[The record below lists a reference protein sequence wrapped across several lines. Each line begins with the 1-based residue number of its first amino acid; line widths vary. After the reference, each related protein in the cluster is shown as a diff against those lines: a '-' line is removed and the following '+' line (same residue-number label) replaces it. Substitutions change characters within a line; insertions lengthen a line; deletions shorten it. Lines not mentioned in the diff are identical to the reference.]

1 MISHVNRFE
10 SLLTEISREPSFFLC
25 PTYVEFNLIRCLFLI
40 SETQYNMILQ
50 IWKSSKSAI
59 SIFHW
64 YYSKITQIEFNQTNY
79 QIKSSKHSTERNLSL
94 HNSRNDKCKD
104 KMWDFLMPRKR
115 LKSSV
120 LSFGNELLHQDN
132 RLSAYPKTLQI
143 YVHSRSTKY
152 ALTKILIKF
161 RLSSWLK

>member
-1 MISHVNRFE
+1 
-10 SLLTEISREPSFFLC
+10 
-25 PTYVEFNLIRCLFLI
+25 
-40 SETQYNMILQ
+40 
-50 IWKSSKSAI
+50 
-59 SIFHW
+59 
-64 YYSKITQIEFNQTNY
+64 
-79 QIKSSKHSTERNLSL
+79 
-94 HNSRNDKCKD
+94 
-104 KMWDFLMPRKR
+104 MPRKR